1 MAVPPPHLPPVPSP
15 RDRGHKCVSTT
26 KLALGHK
33 PFPSAERF
41 QGLPKPF
48 PPHSAGLSEEK
59 KEQHREGFRRGKLLS
74 QGTASSLTEK
84 PRVGVGVSD
93 TAHPYG
99 RRLPRRGGGG
109 SPGSS
114 AAAGRL
120 RAGGRRRAGA
130 VCLGRRPAPPALKWR
145 RLEGGRQRAESWRE
159 RGFA

>member
-84 PRVGVGVSD
+84 PRVGSECL
-93 TAHPYG
+93 T
-99 RRLPRRGGGG
+99 LPIPMADACRGEEGG